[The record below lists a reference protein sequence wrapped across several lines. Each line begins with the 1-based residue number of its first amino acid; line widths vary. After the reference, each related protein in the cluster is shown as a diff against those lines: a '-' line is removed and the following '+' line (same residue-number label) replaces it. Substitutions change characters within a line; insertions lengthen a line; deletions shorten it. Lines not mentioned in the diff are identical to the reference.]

1 MWIFLTTLNDAEYP
15 ANEAIS
21 NNLKIHDTQKQI
33 HTDIRTEIYYRG
45 SIDAILR
52 NSPVRRLPI
61 RRCRHT

>member
-33 HTDIRTEIYYRG
+33 HTDIRTEISG
-45 SIDAILR
+45 Q
-52 NSPVRRLPI
+52 
-61 RRCRHT
+61 H